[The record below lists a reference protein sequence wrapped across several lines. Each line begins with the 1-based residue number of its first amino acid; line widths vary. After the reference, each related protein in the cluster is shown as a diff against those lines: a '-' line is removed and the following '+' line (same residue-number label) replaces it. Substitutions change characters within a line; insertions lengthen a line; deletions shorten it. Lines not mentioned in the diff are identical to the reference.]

1 MSEES
6 APISAAATLWR
17 QWRALGQKVSPILL
31 NPSLCENFVQE
42 VSECAAT
49 VMQLVRQDPD
59 LAIFE
64 VVHLSPIKMSQY
76 GVVHSLHTAVLVC
89 LVGRRKDW
97 PDQRVAIAVKAAM
110 TMNLSITEL
119 QTTLAR
125 QESPLTPEQRL
136 AIDCHP
142 LDSWQILRR
151 MGVTDDEWLR
161 AVAQHH
167 EQPDGK
173 GYPQGL
179 TEMSQIADAVR
190 TCDVFGAKMSPRA
203 SRTAMLSTRAAAE
216 IFRQRSAG
224 YFGATVI
231 RELGLY
237 PPGCLVRLST
247 GEAALVMKRSRD
259 PLCPEVALLTDDAG
273 QPLRKPVRSPTG
285 ASYGR
290 SVLGAAADSDLAMLF
305 NPEELFAAGTE

>member
-1 MSEES
+1 MSE
-6 APISAAATLWR
+6 PIPNPAVECWA
-17 QWRALGQKVSPILL
+17 QWRALSARVTPLL
-31 NPSLCENFVQE
+31 MNPSLVEHFVHEIDQ
-42 VSECAAT
+42 CTAT
-49 VMQLVRQDPD
+49 LMRLLREDPD
-59 LAIFE
+59 MGIFE
-64 VVHLSPIKMSQY
+64 VVHLSAGKLLQY
-76 GVVHSLHTAVLVC
+76 GVTHSLHTAVLVC

-97 PDQRVAIAVKAAM
+97 PDQRVAIAVKAAL

-125 QESPLTPEQRL
+125 QEAPLTPEQRT

-224 YFGATVI
+224 YFGATII

-247 GEAALVMKRSRD
+247 GEAALVVRRTRD
-259 PLCPEVALLTDDAG
+259 PMCPEVCLLTEDSG
-273 QPLRKPVRSPTG
+273 EPLKRPVRCLTG
-285 ASYGR
+285 AGHNR
-290 SVLGAAADSDLAMLF
+290 TVLGAAADSELAMLF
-305 NPEELFAAGTE
+305 DPRELFEL

>member
-1 MSEES
+1 MSDES
-6 APISAAATLWR
+6 SPNSAAVARWE

-31 NPSLCENFVQE
+31 NPSLCENFVRD
-42 VSECAAT
+42 VDECAAT
-49 VMQLVRQDPD
+49 LMRLLREDPD
-59 LAIFE
+59 MGIFE
-64 VVHLSPIKMSQY
+64 VVHLSHVKMSQY
-76 GVVHSLHTAVLVC
+76 GVIHSMHTAVLVC

-97 PDQRVAIAVKAAM
+97 PDQRVATAVKAAL

-119 QTTLAR
+119 QSTLAR
-125 QESPLTPEQRL
+125 QEEPLTPEQKL
-136 AIDCHP
+136 AINCHP

-179 TEMSQIADAVR
+179 TDMSQVADAVR

-224 YFGATVI
+224 YFGATII

-237 PPGCLVRLST
+237 PPGCLVRLAS
-247 GEAALVMKRSRD
+247 GEAALVVKRSRD
-259 PLCPEVALLTDDAG
+259 PLCPEVCLLTDDAG
-273 QPLRKPVRSPTG
+273 NPLKKPVRCLTG
-285 ASYGR
+285 SVHGR
-290 SVLGAAADSDLAMLF
+290 AVLGAAADADLATLF
-305 NPEELFAAGTE
+305 DPSELFAA